1 MREKYSNYFHWGVT
15 VCSVI
20 TFGVLFF
27 FFIFRMDAFLG
38 FLGKICSILTPIILG
53 AAIAYL
59 INPLVTPTD
68 RFIFNLARRCHLS
81 SKVSGFLAK
90 AISITLWLGLLVA
103 GICALFSMIA
113 PELYSSI
120 LKLTSDFKGY
130 VNVIYDFI
138 NKHLEDNPQ
147 LLKFTEDALT
157 TLTTTVNNWVNN
169 ELIIQVQ
176 NLMSKLSVG
185 ISFVVTLVTN
195 IVVSLIVSVYLL
207 ISKKRFLGQLKKLLY
222 VFLKPENANVA
233 LSIFRQVN
241 KIFGGFISGKL
252 IDSLI
257 IGILCFIGVSILNM
271 PYPLL
276 ISVIVGVTNV
286 IPFFGPY
293 IGAIPSAFLVLL
305 IDPGKCLIFVIFI
318 FLLQQLDGNVIG
330 PTILGDSTGLSPFW
344 VVVSI
349 LVGGGLFGF
358 IGMLLGVPTF
368 AVIYFLVKTFS
379 EFHLKKKD
387 LPVDSMLYCKIER
400 IDPDTGTPVLLPK
413 QPVKRKKHQT
423 DHGLME
429 ALNVISNRKKQHN
442 STETTAAKEV
452 NSSGSENN
460 PQ

>member
-1 MREKYSNYFHWGVT
+1 MKEKYSNYFHWGVT

-38 FLGKICSILTPIILG
+38 FLGKILSILTPIILG

-68 RFIFNLARRCHLS
+68 KFVFTFAKRCHLS
-81 SKVSGFLAK
+81 DRVSNFLAK
-90 AISITLWLGLLVA
+90 ALSITLWLGLLVA
-103 GICALFSMIA
+103 GISALFSMIV

-120 LKLTSDFKGY
+120 LKLTSDFKNY
-130 VNVIYDFI
+130 VNIIYDFI
-138 NKHLEDNPQ
+138 NEHLQNNPQ
-147 LLKFTEDALT
+147 LLQYTEEALY

-176 NLMSKLSVG
+176 NLMSKLTVG
-185 ISFVVTLVTN
+185 ISWVVTLVTN
-195 IVVSLIVSVYLL
+195 VVVSLIVSVYLL
-207 ISKKRFLGQLKKLLY
+207 VSKKHFLGQLKKLLY
-222 VFLKPENANVA
+222 VFFKPENANVA

-241 KIFGGFISGKL
+241 KIFGGFISGKI

-257 IGILCFIGVSILNM
+257 IGILCFIGVSVLNM

-368 AVIYFLVKTFS
+368 AVLYFLIKTFS
-379 EFHLKKKD
+379 EFHLKKKE
-387 LPVDSMLYCKIER
+387 LPVDSMLYCKIDH
-400 IDPDTGTPVLLPK
+400 IDPDTGTPVLLST
-413 QPVKRKKHQT
+413 QSTRKKKNQT

-429 ALNVISNRKKQHN
+429 ALTVISIRKKQH
-442 STETTAAKEV
+442 TTV
-452 NSSGSENN
+452 DTNSSKTESPSESKE
-460 PQ
+460 